1 MTDVE
6 IKEIKE
12 IKKMIADLRSR
23 FDPLLPLA
31 KKKGLA
37 VYTNKELKE
46 LLGIGDKLLKKWR
59 DEGYLG
65 FSRMGDKYYYSEKD
79 VVKFLKLKHW
89 DAFQEC

>member
-6 IKEIKE
+6 IAE
-12 IKKMIADLRSR
+12 IKKMFADL
-23 FDPLLPLA
+23 LLPLA

-79 VVKFLKLKHW
+79 VVKFLELNHW
-89 DAFQEC
+89 DAFQKC

>member
-1 MTDVE
+1 MTNVE
-6 IKEIKE
+6 IAE
-12 IKKMIADLRSR
+12 IKKMFADL
-23 FDPLLPLA
+23 LLPLA

-79 VVKFLKLKHW
+79 VVKFLELNHW
-89 DAFQEC
+89 DAFQKC